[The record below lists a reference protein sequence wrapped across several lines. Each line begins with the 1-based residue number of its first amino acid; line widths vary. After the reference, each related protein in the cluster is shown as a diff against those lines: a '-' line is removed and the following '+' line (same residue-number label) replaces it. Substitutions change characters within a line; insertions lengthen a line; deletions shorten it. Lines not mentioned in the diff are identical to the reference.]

1 MSGIGDVSGLGR
13 QGRPDGP
20 LSALGLAIVIA
31 VVAIDQIAKL
41 IAEAHLPLGAAID
54 VLPILTLYG
63 VHNTGI
69 AFSFLAGSGIG
80 LVFLTLAITVVVVI
94 FWLRSPD
101 GGRLAAIG
109 FALILGG
116 AFGNLVDRLRL
127 GYVIDFLLLHFGDRT
142 LFVFN
147 LADAALSLGPALLLL
162 VYLWPEKSGPE
173 KPGPK
178 PAA

>member
-1 MSGIGDVSGLGR
+1 VSAIDGSQRWGR
-13 QGRPDGP
+13 RGRPDGP
-20 LSALGLAIVIA
+20 LSALGLGIVIA

-41 IAEAHLPLGAAID
+41 IAEARLPLGEAID
-54 VLPILTLYG
+54 ILPILTLYR

-80 LVFLTLAITVVVVI
+80 LVFLTVAITVVVIV

-109 FALILGG
+109 LALILGG
-116 AFGNLVDRLRL
+116 ALGNLIDRLRL
-127 GYVIDFLLLHFGDRT
+127 GFVIDFLLLHFGDRT

-147 LADAALSLGPALLLL
+147 LADAALSLGPVVLLF
-162 VYLWPEKSGPE
+162 VYLWPEPPS
-173 KPGPK
+173 PK
-178 PAA
+178 NTAAD